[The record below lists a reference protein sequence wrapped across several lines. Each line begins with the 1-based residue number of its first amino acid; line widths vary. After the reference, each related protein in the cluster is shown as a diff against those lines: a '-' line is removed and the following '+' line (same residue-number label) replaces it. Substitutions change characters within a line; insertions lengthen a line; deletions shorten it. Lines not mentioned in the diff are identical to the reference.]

1 MGLPLP
7 LTASTLPCQEVSS
20 ARGRAGQVERLA
32 NHDPRLSLE
41 ERYRNRD
48 GYVVAVRNAAARA
61 VKEGFLLQADAD
73 ALIKQAAAS
82 NVLAP

>member
-1 MGLPLP
+1 MP

-20 ARGRAGQVERLA
+20 ARRRAGQVERLA

-82 NVLAP
+82 IVLAP